1 LSTWYQI
8 GVGSKKCVYALQW
21 EEKKK
26 RGVFVGGEEQ
36 RICVNSREEMFRK
49 ALKSH
54 NSQEDGYCWD
64 HEEKRRWDK
73 DGDDDD
79 VKN

>member
-1 LSTWYQI
+1 MRR
-8 GVGSKKCVYALQW
+8 
-21 EEKKK
+21 EKEK
-26 RGVFVGGEEQ
+26 RCFVGEEEQ

-64 HEEKRRWDK
+64 HEREGGIKMATTTLKSIKTYKLTRK
-73 DGDDDD
+73 FMMC
-79 VKN
+79 KKFKFTF